1 MSLLVATLS
10 AALAIASHHPVGET
24 RIVQDPVIRSLS
36 PSASKLELCPWS
48 LGSAVCSNPENVR
61 LSLMVDATSSN
72 NNELTYKYSV
82 TDGKIAGK
90 GSKVSWIFRRARV
103 GTQKVTVEVTDRR
116 GRMASASAVV
126 VFEFCG
132 TCDPPLRLPT
142 IQMSCPENVVEGA
155 QTVISARLTGDGYR
169 RHLKFAWSISD
180 GKIIRGFGTKTIKVD
195 TKNAGHT
202 ITATVEVSGLDPAAN
217 RTASCTMRIGKM

>member
-24 RIVQDPVIRSLS
+24 RIVQDPVI
-36 PSASKLELCPWS
+36 
-48 LGSAVCSNPENVR
+48 
-61 LSLMVDATSSN
+61 
-72 NNELTYKYSV
+72 
-82 TDGKIAGK
+82 
-90 GSKVSWIFRRARV
+90 
-103 GTQKVTVEVTDRR
+103 
-116 GRMASASAVV
+116 
-126 VFEFCG
+126 
-132 TCDPPLRLPT
+132 
-142 IQMSCPENVVEGA
+142 
-155 QTVISARLTGDGYR
+155 YR

-195 TKNAGHT
+195 TKNAGNT